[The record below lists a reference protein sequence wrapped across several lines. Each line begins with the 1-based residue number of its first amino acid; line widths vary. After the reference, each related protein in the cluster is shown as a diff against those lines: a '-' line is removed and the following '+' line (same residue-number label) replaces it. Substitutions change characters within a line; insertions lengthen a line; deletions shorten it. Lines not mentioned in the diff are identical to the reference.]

1 YTYTLSLHDALPIFL
16 DRRDGWWLAIVG
28 RLKPGWTPAKA
39 TAQLESISP
48 GIFQATLPDRYK
60 EKEAKQFLAWKLA
73 AYPASAG
80 ISNLRTEYEQPLWML
95 LAIAGTVLLIAC
107 ANLAN
112 LMFARANARER
123 EIAVRLALG
132 ASRTRLLQQLMME
145 SLLVAAIGA
154 AAGVVLAQVLTR
166 RSEERRVG
174 KEG

>member
-1 YTYTLSLHDALPIFL
+1 LPPKYQQELAKQYLGWKMAALPSGSGL
-16 DRRDGWWLAIVG
+16 
-28 RLKPGWTPAKA
+28 
-39 TAQLESISP
+39 
-48 GIFQATLPDRYK
+48 
-60 EKEAKQFLAWKLA
+60 
-73 AYPASAG
+73 
-80 ISNLRTEYEQPLWML
+80 SNLRREYEDPLWLL

-132 ASRTRLLQQLMME
+132 ASRARLLQQLMME

-166 RSEERRVG
+166 VLLSFLTTRGGQVQLDVTLAWRVLG
-174 KEG
+174 FSGLVALITCLLFGLTPAMRATATPPIVAMKAGA